1 MRQRVTT
8 AIILAL
14 IFIPVLIFGNHFY
27 IFFGFCGLLVTFAA
41 YEFRKMLSS
50 NKKVPKIIDI
60 ATIIYT
66 LLLYALMYFAL
77 LGIVKLAIVMLYLA
91 LILIFYFM
99 MFVLEKDFDTADIG
113 KALLTIIYIASGFVS
128 LAYLR
133 HVGLYLIIYVLLVAI
148 ITDTFAYLIGTKFGK
163 KRLCESISPKKSVEG
178 AIAGLLFG
186 GVLSGLFALWMDLF
200 QMHFLLVFLLSFFL
214 SIVGQF
220 GDLVASKF
228 KRNHNIKD
236 FSNLFPGHGGVLDR
250 FDSWIFVGL
259 NLLIIIKILSIGFS
273 ILVL

>member
-8 AIILAL
+8 AVILGL
-14 IFIPVLIFGNHFY
+14 IFIPALIFGNHFY
-27 IFFGFCGLLVTFAA
+27 IFFGLCGLLATLGA

-50 NKKVPKIIDI
+50 KKKVPRIIDI
-60 ATIIYT
+60 ATIIFT
-66 LLLYALMYFAL
+66 LLTYALLYFAL
-77 LGIVKLAIVMLYLA
+77 LGIVQLAIVMLYLA
-91 LILIFYFM
+91 LILIFYFT
-99 MFVLEKDFDTADIG
+99 MFVLEKGLDTSDVG
-113 KALLTIIYIASGFVS
+113 HALLTIIYIASGFVA

-133 HVGLYLIIYVLLVAI
+133 HVGLYITIYVLLVAI
-148 ITDTFAYLIGTKFGK
+148 LTDTFAYIFGVRFGK

-186 GVLSGLFALWMDLF
+186 GVLSGLFAVLMGLF
-200 QMHFLLVFLLSFFL
+200 EMHFLLVFLLSFFL
-214 SIVGQF
+214 SIVGQI

-236 FSNLFPGHGGVLDR
+236 FSNLFPGHGGVMDR

-273 ILVL
+273 IMVL

>member
-1 MRQRVTT
+1 
-8 AIILAL
+8 
-14 IFIPVLIFGNHFY
+14 
-27 IFFGFCGLLVTFAA
+27 
-41 YEFRKMLSS
+41 
-50 NKKVPKIIDI
+50 
-60 ATIIYT
+60 
-66 LLLYALMYFAL
+66 
-77 LGIVKLAIVMLYLA
+77 
-91 LILIFYFM
+91 M

-236 FSNLFPGHGGVLDR
+236 FSNLFPGHGGVMDR

-273 ILVL
+273 VLVL